1 MEFEFRDGIQ
11 TSPDALSTVYY
22 MYTATALRD
31 VGSNKAQEENTYLA
45 LAGFLIAGV

>member
-31 VGSNKAQEENTYLA
+31 VGSTKARRRTPTLLWQ
-45 LAGFLIAGV
+45 GF